1 MKRNYKIIIPV
12 FLLLVIFSY
21 QAFAQSEEKDKV
33 LIDLI
38 TKILKKAHYNPTEVN
53 DTFSEG
59 VHENFIKALDPS
71 KRYFLEKDMAFL
83 SKYKYLLDDEI
94 KNKKITFYYAAINRF
109 KQRMQESEKLYVKLL
124 NKPFNFEIEETLE
137 LHNDSTVFAKNN
149 KELKNNWRKYLKLN
163 TLNRLY
169 DKLEDEKSIK
179 KDSVSYEVKSFK
191 ILEQESRKEVL
202 EQMED
207 YYIRMNELTNDDW
220 FPIYINTIASA
231 FDPHTFYLSPK
242 MKSRFDINMS
252 GKLEGIGARL
262 SKKGQYTKVVQ
273 IISGGPAWRAGELE
287 VGDLIL
293 EVAQGDE
300 EPLNIVGMR
309 LDDAIEYIKGKK
321 GTEVKLTLRRIDG
334 SKETISITRDVVEL
348 EETFAKSSV
357 VDYNDKK
364 YGIINL
370 PGFYIDF
377 NKRNARNSTT
387 DMKHE
392 IEALKKEGA
401 EGLIIDLR
409 NNGGGSLKTA
419 IEIAG
424 LFIEKGPIVQ
434 VKYQGEAPRIDK
446 DTDKTIQWDKPL
458 VILVNEISASASEI
472 FAAAM
477 QDYQRAVIIGSK
489 QTFGKGTV
497 QNVIGLNRFSRYS
510 GDLGALKITI
520 QKFYRINGGSTQLKG
535 VSSDIVIPDRYAYMD
550 IGERDEKKPLVWDKI
565 ESLNYK
571 KTNFYANFDF
581 VVKEA
586 LQRINKNPQFKLI
599 DKNAKWLQ
607 KNRDHNTVFLNYKS
621 YVNDMEKHKEER
633 KQFDLL
639 NEYTNDL
646 VFKSP
651 TYELALIKKDSILGE
666 KRNRWHTNLSKDIYV
681 EEALKVVSQLKKR
694 DNPLA
699 FQN

>member
-137 LHNDSTVFAKNN
+137 LDNDSTVFAKNN

-666 KRNRWHTNLSKDIYV
+666 KRDRWHTNLSKDIYV